1 VARATWTR
9 DFVQCIFKEEIAMKL
24 AIATVLSATIAVLG
38 TNAAQ
43 AQANPPGIKLDHY
56 ACYKV
61 TPAQPFRLRRV
72 KLEDQFG
79 RGEAVVVRAQFL
91 CAPVSKNGIDVAN
104 KQDHLICYLVDS
116 GKKANRKV
124 ETIDQF
130 GKSILTVTSI
140 AQLCVPALKKL
151 L

>member
-1 VARATWTR
+1 
-9 DFVQCIFKEEIAMKL
+9 MKL
-24 AIATVLSATIAVLG
+24 TIPAVIAATIAVLG
-38 TNAAQ
+38 TNTAQ
-43 AQANPPGIKLDHY
+43 AQPNPPGIKLDHY

-61 TPAQPFRLRRV
+61 TPAQPFRQRRV

-91 CAPVSKNGIDVAN
+91 CAPVSKNGIDIAN

-116 GKKANRKV
+116 GKKANKKV

-130 GKSILTVTSI
+130 GKAILTVTSM
-140 AQLCVPALKKL
+140 AQLCVPALKKVL
-151 L
+151 